1 MTSPLSPIIMHSM
14 AYHQLTIRSSPDN
27 SDALVAF
34 LMTKGCLGVIDKNSE
49 LIAYFYDTFDIKS
62 LVRELELV
70 KTVLFMY
77 GSGQELQMSSEL
89 IQDQDWNET
98 WKKGFKPLDIGT
110 LFTILPPWEEP
121 QGNRINLIIDPGM
134 AFGTGHHETT
144 RSCLILMEKYQGLT
158 VKERFLDL
166 GTGTG
171 LLAIAAS
178 KLGYKQVVAI
188 DTDPLATEAARSNI
202 ALNKATNVEIR
213 EGSMDT
219 ATEKYDCITANIIS
233 GVLIMLAPSIA
244 RHLAYS
250 GIVILSGILAEQADE
265 VITGMRNSGFVLV
278 ETYRDDKWISLV
290 MRMHHKESK

>member
-1 MTSPLSPIIMHSM
+1 M

-110 LFTILPPWEEP
+110 LFTILPPWEVP

-265 VITGMRNSGFVLV
+265 VTTGMRNSGFVLV